1 MKLSFAMHAFVMTN
15 VILNSVADQSSGSN
29 TSRIEGDRI
38 GETHFNDEQPQ
49 SFVRRNARSLS
60 SYYTDS
66 LVDSMETAYDEYS
79 QAWRMLGFY
88 IDCGDDDD
96 VVVNNARRYR
106 RLDEADANDN
116 VDEEN
121 AGDDGAAADGN
132 VADDA
137 AAAEGGCNRYLLWAA
152 VSYKIVFFLYIFVF
166 IPCTFLKV
174 LFIVDCD
181 K

>member
-1 MKLSFAMHAFVMTN
+1 MKMKLSFAMHALVMAN
-15 VILNSVADQSSGSN
+15 VILKSVAD
-29 TSRIEGDRI
+29 GDRSD
-38 GETHFNDEQPQ
+38 ETHFNDERPQ

-121 AGDDGAAADGN
+121 AGDDGAAVADDN

-137 AAAEGGCNRYLLWAA
+137 AAAEGGCNRYLLWGA
-152 VSYKIVFFLYIFVF
+152 VSYKIVCF
-166 IPCTFLKV
+166 
-174 LFIVDCD
+174 
-181 K
+181 